1 MADIEDVR
9 RYWNAHPLLSHE
21 LDEPGT
27 PAFFAA
33 LDAIKR
39 SDSERYALDYWAF
52 DKYAGKR
59 VLDVGCGPGW
69 LTAQYANGGA
79 IVEAVDLTP
88 RAVEITRA
96 HLALLGLKAT
106 VQAGNAE
113 ALPFADASF
122 DLVIS
127 SGVLHHTPDT
137 FKAFAECRRVLKP
150 GGTAKI
156 TLYRKGIAHN
166 RATFFLTRL
175 LMRLAGMKHPGADLA
190 REARDVDDFIRQ
202 YDGAG
207 NPIGIA
213 KSNAEWAAML
223 QRAGFDVERAEVHFF
238 PRRFLPFARF
248 VPDPVH
254 RLLDRFLGT
263 MVYFDLTAAATPSG
277 PARRSPS

>member
-21 LDEPGT
+21 LGEPGT

-33 LDAIKR
+33 LDRIKR
-39 SDSERYALDYWAF
+39 GDSERYALPYWAF
-52 DKYAGKR
+52 DKFPGKR

-69 LTAQYANGGA
+69 LTVQYAKGGA
-79 IVEAVDLTP
+79 IVDAVDLTP

-96 HLALLGLKAT
+96 HLASCGLTANVRT
-106 VQAGNAE
+106 ANAE
-113 ALPFADASF
+113 ALPFADGSF

-137 FKAFAECRRVLKP
+137 FKAFRECRRVLKP
-150 GGTAKI
+150 GGIAKI

-166 RATFFLTRL
+166 RFTFMFTRR
-175 LMRLAGMKHPGADLA
+175 LMRLAGMKHPGADPA
-190 REARDVDDFIRQ
+190 RDARDVDDFIRQ
-202 YDGAG
+202 YDGTG

-213 KSNAEWAAML
+213 KSNADWAAML
-223 QRAGFDVERAEVHFF
+223 ERAGFEVESAEVHFF

-248 VPDPVH
+248 VPDAVH
-254 RLLDRFLGT
+254 RLLDALTGT
-263 MVYFDLTAAATPSG
+263 MVYFDLTK
-277 PARRSPS
+277 R

>member
-1 MADIEDVR
+1 MADIDDVR

-21 LDEPGT
+21 LGEPGS

-39 SDSERYALDYWAF
+39 GDSERYALPYWAF
-52 DKYAGKR
+52 DKFAGKR

-69 LTAQYANGGA
+69 LTVQYAKGGA

-88 RAVEITRA
+88 RAVALTRA
-96 HLALLGLKAT
+96 HLASLGLTAT
-106 VQAGNAE
+106 VQTANAE
-113 ALPFADASF
+113 ALPFPDNSF

-137 FKAFAECRRVLKP
+137 FKAFNECRRVLKT
-150 GGTAKI
+150 GGIAKI

-166 RATFFLTRL
+166 RFAFALTRL
-175 LMRLAGMKHPGADLA
+175 VMRLAGMKHPGADLA
-190 REARDVDDFIRQ
+190 REAQNVDDFIRQ

-213 KSNAEWAAML
+213 KHDWEWAAIL
-223 QRAGFDVERAEVHFF
+223 RRAGFDIMSAEVHFF

-248 VPDPVH
+248 VPDAVH
-254 RLLDRFLGT
+254 RLVDRYLGT
-263 MVYFDLTAAATPSG
+263 MIYFDLTKI
-277 PARRSPS
+277 